1 MIEVLSGLASRL
13 WQPWIAVVVL
23 LVGIAL
29 TIVTRVVQ
37 VGGVR
42 AAMQGAGW
50 RGDAGLARWGL
61 LAVGS
66 GAGGLGAGALALQ
79 WGGRGAIVWM
89 WIAMLLA
96 MAWRFGEGVVRTPDS
111 PNATNAKVGTSKA
124 IAKFWTLAA
133 ITAAIM
139 TAGLFGGQQLTS
151 LVAQTW
157 QLPPLQ
163 TSIGF
168 AVFAAAVV
176 AIPAARWVTLLA
188 VPPAL
193 VVWTGVAV
201 VAMMQDDLL
210 LSLALSDAFAEAFG
224 ARAAVTG
231 AAMGGMSF
239 ALAEGILAAS
249 LASGLG
255 QGAAT
260 RTDRATLL
268 APFVGVGLVASLGA
282 LVVATTP
289 TNTTLTTG
297 EPVPLERHH
306 SRGLRPSQQ
315 VGQTVVLPADSP
327 LADGET
333 YAFLV
338 RGNPRGIGFG
348 KLDAENN
355 AVILPGWDVTTEST
369 EVVFRL
375 REKDPLAKNA
385 SWDVRIPCI
394 REVLPGQRGGPPVL
408 RLKPV
413 NPELEFKKL
422 LPYYELSSQPYVPMA
437 DYHFVGKVGNAQSPD
452 EALGSHLAMY
462 EVEAADRPFNPKLH
476 EFFRGGYRGPYADI
490 EQERPPWAWIAPASF
505 DMPIGSVV
513 DLRLV
518 ASPRGESFVRLNR
531 AGGVEGP
538 PWDLLMKS
546 RELVVQHTSDPGK
559 DIVIPVDV
567 KHDGYRIRYTSP
579 DPQWSDFRRIAT
591 MPGYKPTPFVR
602 VRDVDFVGEI
612 HGDARLGPEYAGR
625 RAIVAQHL
633 IAEPQGPYGEYLPYS
648 PHPME
653 LVSAG
658 MRGPI
663 IARDGA
669 GRIAG
674 RLEDGATPWTGDV
687 VAIAMIVLGL
697 GSIIGWTSAL
707 AGAQGQSRTVLGIA
721 IAVAA
726 AFGGATPWLAAQSA
740 AAIAIAIGVAAA
752 TVLITTNLA
761 RIAQAARSKS

>member
-23 LVGIAL
+23 LIGLAL

-37 VGGVR
+37 VAGFR
-42 AAMQGAGW
+42 AALHGASW

-61 LAVGS
+61 LAVGC

-96 MAWRFGEGVVRTPDS
+96 MAWRFGEGVMREPTETSTAD
-111 PNATNAKVGTSKA
+111 AKVGTGKA
-124 IAKFWTLAA
+124 LTKIWTFAA
-133 ITAAIM
+133 VAAAVA
-139 TAGLFGGQQLTS
+139 TAGLFGGQQLTLLLAS
-151 LVAQTW
+151 TW

-168 AVFAAAVV
+168 AVVAAAVV
-176 AIPAARWVTLLA
+176 AIPAARRITLLA
-188 VPPAL
+188 VPFAL
-193 VVWTGVAV
+193 VAWTAIAV
-201 VAMMQDDLL
+201 VAMLQDDLL
-210 LSLALSDAFAEAFG
+210 LSLTLGDAFAEAFG
-224 ARAAVTG
+224 ARAALTG
-231 AAMGGMSF
+231 AATGGMSF

-249 LASGLG
+249 LATGLG
-255 QGAAT
+255 QGAAN
-260 RTDRATLL
+260 RKDRATLL
-268 APFVGVGLVASLGA
+268 APLVGVGLVASLGA
-282 LVVATTP
+282 LVVSTAPTP
-289 TNTTLTTG
+289 MILATG

-348 KLDAENN
+348 KLDAANN

-369 EVVFRL
+369 EVIFRL
-375 REKDPLAKNA
+375 REKDPLANNA
-385 SWDVRIPCI
+385 SWDVRIPCT

-437 DYHFVGKVGNAQSPD
+437 DFHFVGKVGNAQSPD
-452 EALGSHLAMY
+452 EALGNHLAMY

-490 EQERPPWAWIAPASF
+490 EQERPPWAWIAPAGF
-505 DMPIGSVV
+505 DMPVGTVV
-513 DLRLV
+513 DLRLA

-546 RELVVQHTSDPGK
+546 RELVVQHTSDPSK

-567 KHDGYRIRYTSP
+567 KHDGYRIRFVPP
-579 DPQWSDFRRIAT
+579 DPEWSDFRKLAT
-591 MPGYKPTPFVR
+591 MTGYKPTPFVR
-602 VRDVDFVGEI
+602 VRDVDFVGEV
-612 HGDARLGPEYAGR
+612 HGDARLGSEFAGR
-625 RAIVAQHL
+625 RAIVAQHVL
-633 IAEPQGPYGEYLPYS
+633 AEPQGPYGEYLPYA

-653 LVSAG
+653 LVAAG
-658 MRGPI
+658 MRGPVL
-663 IARDGA
+663 ARDGA

-674 RLEDGATPWTGDV
+674 RLDDGATPWTGDV

-697 GSIIGWTSAL
+697 GGIIGWTTAL
-707 AGAQGQSRTVLGIA
+707 AGAEGRSRTMLGIA

-726 AFGGATPWLAAQSA
+726 AFGGATPWLAAQSV
-740 AAIAIAIGVAAA
+740 AAIATAIGVAAA
-752 TVLITTNLA
+752 AVLIATNLA
-761 RIAQAARSKS
+761 RIAQAARSKR